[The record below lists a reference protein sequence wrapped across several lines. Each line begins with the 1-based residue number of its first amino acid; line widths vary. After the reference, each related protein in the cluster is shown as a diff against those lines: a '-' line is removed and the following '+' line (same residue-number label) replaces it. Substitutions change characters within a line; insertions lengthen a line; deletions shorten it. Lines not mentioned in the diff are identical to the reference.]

1 MEGNVPSFIDVGK
14 LLKKELLLIKIIIV
28 IIQNFSIAVFTEND
42 QMCFTIIHLKNYY
55 KMI

>member
-14 LLKKELLLIKIIIV
+14 LLKKELHLIKIIIV